1 MDMIFKRKSITII
14 FACLFALFL
23 HKICFAE
30 KICTVPTEPVT
41 IKENN
46 TADIVVVLINTTTK
60 DVTLNLTE
68 NPGNAFDLRG
78 SELIAKKGLDFETLS
93 GSEELT
99 VQIRCNK
106 TGHRSITLTVI
117 VRVVNINDNPPSFGQ
132 SEYTLDINELTPV
145 NTSIG
150 LIEAIDDDSEVLYYS
165 MEPSVNRYFRLE
177 TMYTPNIL
185 VNKVLDYDVIQ
196 QVKMILY
203 VQDTPPQP
211 QPVTIGNAK
220 LCLSLGYKGR
230 VNLTEKQDGAL
241 QLQPGPVYA
250 RDGDKSRNEEISYK
264 IVRGNEDNIFQI
276 DEKSGN
282 ISMLKPADIAGPI
295 SLLVLASQVL
305 NRDQF
310 ATTSV
315 TIDTGPPTGPSE
327 SEQGMTISQVESIL
341 IVRTDSFA
349 VQVRAVDVSTGEA
362 GTATISVIVVPS
374 VGVQSPDEGYR
385 AGDMAL
391 LGFVMAALL
400 VLCLIVIGY
409 LISRVKKG
417 NPDAFKSECLG
428 SCLKF
433 TQPPNRPSPR
443 DSMQFTND
451 GFLNE
456 GDTGRSR
463 SRRADLRERRLDA
476 VQAARVRVIPRERQ
490 RHCSSC
496 GLQTHTNH
504 SHHSPAV
511 QTRGKA
517 NKHKVKS
524 ILAKERRKDD
534 RHKTVWFKES
544 EDSSDI
550 EVEIIPDTIG
560 LKSEEDMEKVEGDFV
575 SPPREDSEMELGE
588 LTMLN
593 IQDLSS
599 RETSISDS
607 REGLNTER
615 RDHLERV
622 PRDAE
627 HLLALLPS
635 FCGPSHPKP
644 SRLGLGQED
653 AQDGFPNLE
662 LGDKWSESF
671 ELQTKRGDG
680 ELLRDFF
687 KGSPASAGPGS
698 LLFLSVLRSVLS
710 KVAVRAQAQT
720 CAEAGPETAR
730 ALQAAG
736 RMQPS
741 GPNNPMGKMGES
753 RKAQPKV
760 ALDHQAL
767 NHHQIG
773 HGLAK
778 SLEGCRDHAHSF
790 ASEAVSES
798 SGTASFSDLLK
809 EIKLLTADLTN
820 EVHRRIK
827 AL

>member
-1 MDMIFKRKSITII
+1 MDMQFKRKSTTTI
-14 FACLFALFL
+14 FGCVFALFL
-23 HKICFAE
+23 PKICFAE
-30 KICTVPTEPVT
+30 KICTVPSEPVT

-46 TADIVVVLINTTTK
+46 TVDTVVVHINTTTK

-68 NPGNAFDLRG
+68 NPGNAFELRG

-93 GSEELT
+93 GPEELT
-99 VQIRCNK
+99 VQVRCNK
-106 TGHRSITLTVI
+106 TGYRSITLIVI
-117 VRVVNINDNPPSFGQ
+117 VRVENINDNPPLFVQ
-132 SEYTLDINELTPV
+132 SEYTLNVNELTPV

-165 MEPSVNRYFRLE
+165 MEPTVNRYFRLE

-185 VNKVLDYDVIQ
+185 VNKVLDYDVVQ
-196 QVKMILY
+196 QVKLILY
-203 VQDTPPQP
+203 AQDTPLPSQP
-211 QPVTIGNAK
+211 EERSFTATATITINIKDIDNRPPWFQPCTRVTIGNAK
-220 LCLSLGYKGR
+220 ICLSLGYKGR

-276 DEKSGN
+276 DENSGN

-315 TIDTGPPTGPSE
+315 TIDVMKKSRNPPRFEKERYEGYVYSNSGPENMVLRDRTSNRPFRVRARDEDFASGINPDIRYEVQYSSYVNITTDGF
-327 SEQGMTISQVESIL
+327 IL
-341 IVRTDSFA
+341 LKKAVRTDSFA
-349 VQVRAVDVSTGEA
+349 LQLRAVDVSTGES
-362 GTATISVIVVPS
+362 GTAALSVIVLPS
-374 VGVQSPDEGYR
+374 VGVQSTDEGYR

-417 NPDAFKSECLG
+417 NQDAFKLSECLG

-433 TQPPNRPSPR
+433 TQPPNRPRPR

-463 SRRADLRERRLDA
+463 SRRAELRDRRLDA
-476 VQAARVRVIPRERQ
+476 VQAARVRVIPRERP

-496 GLQTHTNH
+496 GLQTHPNH

-511 QTRGKA
+511 QTKGKA
-517 NKHKVKS
+517 SKHRVKS

-534 RHKTVWFKES
+534 GHKSVWFKES

-560 LKSEEDMEKVEGDFV
+560 LKPEEDVERVDREFA
-575 SPPREDSEMELGE
+575 SPPPEDSDMELGD

-599 RETSISDS
+599 REISDS
-607 REGLNTER
+607 REGLNTDR
-615 RDHLERV
+615 RD
-622 PRDAE
+622 P
-627 HLLALLPS
+627 
-635 FCGPSHPKP
+635 
-644 SRLGLGQED
+644 
-653 AQDGFPNLE
+653 
-662 LGDKWSESF
+662 
-671 ELQTKRGDG
+671 
-680 ELLRDFF
+680 
-687 KGSPASAGPGS
+687 
-698 LLFLSVLRSVLS
+698 
-710 KVAVRAQAQT
+710 
-720 CAEAGPETAR
+720 
-730 ALQAAG
+730 
-736 RMQPS
+736 
-741 GPNNPMGKMGES
+741 
-753 RKAQPKV
+753 
-760 ALDHQAL
+760 
-767 NHHQIG
+767 
-773 HGLAK
+773 
-778 SLEGCRDHAHSF
+778 
-790 ASEAVSES
+790 
-798 SGTASFSDLLK
+798 
-809 EIKLLTADLTN
+809 
-820 EVHRRIK
+820 
-827 AL
+827 

>member
-1 MDMIFKRKSITII
+1 MDMIFKHKSITTI
-14 FACLFALFL
+14 FGCLFALLL
-23 HKICFAE
+23 HKISFAE
-30 KICTVPTEPVT
+30 KICTVPSEPVT

-46 TADIVVVLINTTTK
+46 TVDTVVVLINTTTK

-68 NPGNAFDLRG
+68 NPGNAFELRG

-93 GSEELT
+93 GPEELT

-117 VRVVNINDNPPSFGQ
+117 IRVVNINDNPPSFAQ

-145 NTSIG
+145 NTSIA
-150 LIEAIDDDSEVLYYS
+150 LIEAIDDDSE
-165 MEPSVNRYFRLE
+165 NRYFRLE

-203 VQDTPPQP
+203 VQDTPLQP
-211 QPVTIGNAK
+211 QPGERSFTASATIIVNIKDIDNRPPWFQPCTRVTN
-220 LCLSLGYKGR
+220 
-230 VNLTEKQDGAL
+230 
-241 QLQPGPVYA
+241 GPVYA

-315 TIDTGPPTGPSE
+315 TIDVMKKSRNPPKFEKDRYEGYVYSNSGPE
-327 SEQGMTISQVESIL
+327 NMVL
-341 IVRTDSFA
+341 RDRTSNRPIR
-349 VQVRAVDVSTGEA
+349 VRARDDDFAS
-362 GTATISVIVVPS
+362 
-374 VGVQSPDEGYR
+374 SPDEGYR

-417 NPDAFKSECLG
+417 NPDAFKSEVSIFSSKLRP
-428 SCLKF
+428 CLKF

-463 SRRADLRERRLDA
+463 SRRAELRERRLDA

-560 LKSEEDMEKVEGDFV
+560 LKPEEDMEKVEGDFV
-575 SPPREDSEMELGE
+575 SPPPEDSEMELGE

-599 RETSISDS
+599 RETAIPDS
-607 REGLNTER
+607 REGLTTER
-615 RDHLERV
+615 RD
-622 PRDAE
+622 
-627 HLLALLPS
+627 
-635 FCGPSHPKP
+635 
-644 SRLGLGQED
+644 Q
-653 AQDGFPNLE
+653 
-662 LGDKWSESF
+662 
-671 ELQTKRGDG
+671 
-680 ELLRDFF
+680 
-687 KGSPASAGPGS
+687 
-698 LLFLSVLRSVLS
+698 
-710 KVAVRAQAQT
+710 
-720 CAEAGPETAR
+720 
-730 ALQAAG
+730 
-736 RMQPS
+736 
-741 GPNNPMGKMGES
+741 
-753 RKAQPKV
+753 
-760 ALDHQAL
+760 
-767 NHHQIG
+767 
-773 HGLAK
+773 
-778 SLEGCRDHAHSF
+778 
-790 ASEAVSES
+790 
-798 SGTASFSDLLK
+798 
-809 EIKLLTADLTN
+809 
-820 EVHRRIK
+820 
-827 AL
+827 

>member
-1 MDMIFKRKSITII
+1 MDIIFKRKSITTI
-14 FACLFALFL
+14 FGCLFALFL

-30 KICTVPTEPVT
+30 KICSVPSEPVT

-46 TADIVVVLINTTTK
+46 TADTLVVHINTTTK

-93 GSEELT
+93 GPEELT

-106 TGHRSITLTVI
+106 TGYRSIILTVI
-117 VRVVNINDNPPSFGQ
+117 VRVVNINDNPPSFDK

-145 NTSIG
+145 NSSIA

-165 MEPSVNRYFRLE
+165 MEPTVNRYFRLE
-177 TMYTPNIL
+177 TMYIPSIL
-185 VNKVLDYDVIQ
+185 VNKILDYDVIQ
-196 QVKMILY
+196 QVKLILY
-203 VQDTPPQP
+203 VQDTPLPSQLGELSFTASATIIVNIIDIDNRPPWFQP
-211 QPVTIGNAK
+211 CTRVSSGNAK

-264 IVRGNEDNIFQI
+264 IVRGNDDSIFQI

-315 TIDTGPPTGPSE
+315 TIDVMKKSRNAPKFEKDRYEGYVYSTSGPENMVLRDRTSNRPIRVRARDDDFASGINPDIRYEVQYSSYVNITTDGF
-327 SEQGMTISQVESIL
+327 IL
-341 IVRTDSFA
+341 LKKAVRTDSFA
-349 VQVRAVDVSTGEA
+349 VQLRAVDVTTGEA
-362 GTATISVIVVPS
+362 GTTTLSVIVVPL
-374 VGVQSPDEGYR
+374 GVQSPDEGYR

-417 NPDAFKSECLG
+417 NPDAFKSEVSIFSSMLRP
-428 SCLKF
+428 CLKF

-463 SRRADLRERRLDA
+463 SRRAELRERRLDA

-511 QTRGKA
+511 QTRGKV

-534 RHKTVWFKES
+534 SHKTVWFKES

-560 LKSEEDMEKVEGDFV
+560 LKPEEDMEKVEGDFV
-575 SPPREDSEMELGE
+575 SPPPEDSEMELGE

-593 IQDLSS
+593 IQDLTS
-599 RETSISDS
+599 RETANS
-607 REGLNTER
+607 EGLNTER
-615 RDHLERV
+615 RD
-622 PRDAE
+622 
-627 HLLALLPS
+627 
-635 FCGPSHPKP
+635 
-644 SRLGLGQED
+644 Q
-653 AQDGFPNLE
+653 
-662 LGDKWSESF
+662 
-671 ELQTKRGDG
+671 
-680 ELLRDFF
+680 
-687 KGSPASAGPGS
+687 
-698 LLFLSVLRSVLS
+698 
-710 KVAVRAQAQT
+710 
-720 CAEAGPETAR
+720 
-730 ALQAAG
+730 
-736 RMQPS
+736 
-741 GPNNPMGKMGES
+741 
-753 RKAQPKV
+753 
-760 ALDHQAL
+760 
-767 NHHQIG
+767 
-773 HGLAK
+773 
-778 SLEGCRDHAHSF
+778 
-790 ASEAVSES
+790 
-798 SGTASFSDLLK
+798 
-809 EIKLLTADLTN
+809 
-820 EVHRRIK
+820 
-827 AL
+827 

>member
-1 MDMIFKRKSITII
+1 MLYVKKYQLVPRSHSPPYLFVLIRNWEMDMIFKHKSITTI
-14 FACLFALFL
+14 FGCLFALLL
-23 HKICFAE
+23 HKISFAE
-30 KICTVPTEPVT
+30 KICTVPSEPVT

-46 TADIVVVLINTTTK
+46 TVDTVVVLINTTTK

-68 NPGNAFDLRG
+68 NPGNAFELRG
-78 SELIAKKGLDFETLS
+78 SELIAKKGLDFE
-93 GSEELT
+93 
-99 VQIRCNK
+99 
-106 TGHRSITLTVI
+106 ITLTVI
-117 VRVVNINDNPPSFGQ
+117 IRVVNINDNPPSFAQ

-145 NTSIG
+145 NTSIA

-203 VQDTPPQP
+203 V
-211 QPVTIGNAK
+211 
-220 LCLSLGYKGR
+220 
-230 VNLTEKQDGAL
+230 QDGAL

-315 TIDTGPPTGPSE
+315 TIDVMKKSRNPPKFEKDRYEGYVYSNSGPENMVLRDRTSNRP
-327 SEQGMTISQVESIL
+327 IR
-341 IVRTDSFA
+341 VRARDDDFA
-349 VQVRAVDVSTGEA
+349 SVRAVDVSTGEA
-362 GTATISVIVVPS
+362 GTATISVTVVPS
-374 VGVQSPDEGYR
+374 VGIQSPDEGYR

-417 NPDAFKSECLG
+417 NPDAFKSEVSIFSSKL
-428 SCLKF
+428 
-433 TQPPNRPSPR
+433 R
-443 DSMQFTND
+443 
-451 GFLNE
+451 
-456 GDTGRSR
+456 DTGRSR
-463 SRRADLRERRLDA
+463 SRRAELRERRLDA

-560 LKSEEDMEKVEGDFV
+560 LKPEEDMEKVEGDFV
-575 SPPREDSEMELGE
+575 SPPPEDSEMELGE

-599 RETSISDS
+599 RETAIPDS
-607 REGLNTER
+607 REGLTTER
-615 RDHLERV
+615 RD
-622 PRDAE
+622 
-627 HLLALLPS
+627 
-635 FCGPSHPKP
+635 
-644 SRLGLGQED
+644 Q
-653 AQDGFPNLE
+653 
-662 LGDKWSESF
+662 
-671 ELQTKRGDG
+671 
-680 ELLRDFF
+680 
-687 KGSPASAGPGS
+687 
-698 LLFLSVLRSVLS
+698 
-710 KVAVRAQAQT
+710 
-720 CAEAGPETAR
+720 
-730 ALQAAG
+730 
-736 RMQPS
+736 
-741 GPNNPMGKMGES
+741 
-753 RKAQPKV
+753 
-760 ALDHQAL
+760 
-767 NHHQIG
+767 
-773 HGLAK
+773 
-778 SLEGCRDHAHSF
+778 
-790 ASEAVSES
+790 
-798 SGTASFSDLLK
+798 
-809 EIKLLTADLTN
+809 
-820 EVHRRIK
+820 
-827 AL
+827 

>member
-1 MDMIFKRKSITII
+1 MDMIFKRKSITTI

-23 HKICFAE
+23 HKNCFAE
-30 KICTVPTEPVT
+30 KICTVPSEPVT

-93 GSEELT
+93 GPEELT

-106 TGHRSITLTVI
+106 TGQRSIILTVI

-132 SEYTLDINELTPV
+132 SEYMLDINELTPV
-145 NTSIG
+145 NTSIA

-185 VNKVLDYDVIQ
+185 VNKILDYDVIQ

-203 VQDTPPQP
+203 VQDTPLQP
-211 QPVTIGNAK
+211 QPGERSFTASATIIVNIKDIDNRPPWFQPCTRVTIGNAK

-315 TIDTGPPTGPSE
+315 TIDVMKKSRNPPKFEKDRYEGYVYSNSGPENMVLRDRTSSRPIRVRARDDDFASGINPDVRYEVQYSSYVNITTDGF
-327 SEQGMTISQVESIL
+327 ML
-341 IVRTDSFA
+341 LKKAVRTDSFA

-428 SCLKF
+428 PCLKF

-463 SRRADLRERRLDA
+463 SRRAELRERRLDA

-490 RHCSSC
+490 RYCSSC

-517 NKHKVKS
+517 NRHKVKS

-534 RHKTVWFKES
+534 RQKTVWFKES

-560 LKSEEDMEKVEGDFV
+560 LKPEEDIEKVEGDFV
-575 SPPREDSEMELGE
+575 SPPPEDSEMELGDM
-588 LTMLN
+588 TMLN
-593 IQDLSS
+593 IQDLS
-599 RETSISDS
+599 RETPISDS

-615 RDHLERV
+615 RD
-622 PRDAE
+622 
-627 HLLALLPS
+627 
-635 FCGPSHPKP
+635 
-644 SRLGLGQED
+644 Q
-653 AQDGFPNLE
+653 
-662 LGDKWSESF
+662 
-671 ELQTKRGDG
+671 
-680 ELLRDFF
+680 
-687 KGSPASAGPGS
+687 
-698 LLFLSVLRSVLS
+698 
-710 KVAVRAQAQT
+710 
-720 CAEAGPETAR
+720 
-730 ALQAAG
+730 
-736 RMQPS
+736 
-741 GPNNPMGKMGES
+741 
-753 RKAQPKV
+753 
-760 ALDHQAL
+760 
-767 NHHQIG
+767 
-773 HGLAK
+773 
-778 SLEGCRDHAHSF
+778 
-790 ASEAVSES
+790 
-798 SGTASFSDLLK
+798 
-809 EIKLLTADLTN
+809 
-820 EVHRRIK
+820 
-827 AL
+827 